1 MYHVKWKLTALA
13 IVTLMAL
20 VVLAVY
26 PFETTIIE
34 EWKLRVIDEQGKP
47 ATGVPISEYW
57 DNDRIGVPQQSEMLV
72 SDSAGYIIFPKRMV
86 RISLSKRLFG
96 ITTNALRFHGHSE
109 GPGAYLI
116 VQGPYHATT
125 TGPYYVPGRPLSSEI
140 VIRVS
145 SGPDR

>member
-1 MYHVKWKLTALA
+1 MHHVRWKVSSLA
-13 IVTLMAL
+13 IVALIAL

-26 PFETTIIE
+26 LFETLIVE
-34 EWKLRVIDEQGKP
+34 EWKVRVIDEQGKP

-57 DNDRIGVPQQSEMLV
+57 DNDRIGVPQQSEVLV
-72 SDSAGYIIFPKRMV
+72 SDNTGYIVFPKRMV
-86 RISLSKRLFG
+86 RISLAKRLFG
-96 ITTNALRFHGHSE
+96 ITANALRFHGHSE

-140 VIRVS
+140 VIS
-145 SGPDR
+145 AGPVR